1 MDDVATVVLAV
12 GSQEVAEEVLH
23 FLDRSGRAR
32 VVATA
37 ADDRQLNE
45 AIRQLEP
52 EVVVAEPTIATANV
66 GPATLL
72 TLAMRESVASLRGA
86 IAAGA
91 DGFYVWP
98 QERDGLLAHVT
109 SIAAARRVPERR
121 ATVVAVHAA
130 RGGAG
135 CTFVATQLAQAFAK
149 RGLACLLVE
158 CDLTYADVTQALGLA
173 DGEVRSLADL
183 VPVRDELGVEHLEGV
198 RVRHDAGFDVV
209 LGPKGL
215 DGIVR
220 DDEVLRTVVGLA
232 AASAEVVVLHLPR
245 DLSSTTRWCFEQ
257 ADRIVE
263 VLTLDVLSFR
273 AASRALEALSPLALA
288 PRIGFVVNR
297 AARSEITPGDVHR
310 VFDGDPLAVVPADP
324 SIPRLQ
330 DHGKLAP
337 TRGRIGRAF
346 DRLAERLVAEREP
359 AEEAS

>member
-1 MDDVATVVLAV
+1 
-12 GSQEVAEEVLH
+12 
-23 FLDRSGRAR
+23 
-32 VVATA
+32 
-37 ADDRQLNE
+37 
-45 AIRQLEP
+45 
-52 EVVVAEPTIATANV
+52 
-66 GPATLL
+66 
-72 TLAMRESVASLRGA
+72 
-86 IAAGA
+86 
-91 DGFYVWP
+91 
-98 QERDGLLAHVT
+98 
-109 SIAAARRVPERR
+109 
-121 ATVVAVHAA
+121 VHAA

-173 DGEVRSLADL
+173 DGDVRSLTDL
-183 VPVRDELGVEHLEGV
+183 APVRDELGVEHLEGI

-209 LGPKGL
+209 LGPNGT
-215 DGIVR
+215 DGVSG
-220 DDEVLRTVVGLA
+220 DDEVLRTVIGLA
-232 AASAEVVVLHLPR
+232 AASAEVLVLHLPR
-245 DLSSTTRWCFEQ
+245 DLSSTTRWCLEQ

-273 AASRALEALSPLALA
+273 AASRALEALSPLALGS
-288 PRIGFVVNR
+288 RVGFVVNR

-337 TRGRIGRAF
+337 TRGRVGRVF
-346 DRLAERLVAEREP
+346 DRLAERLIAEREP